1 MDSPFTYNTYV
12 TGTDFISRHQ
22 ELDLFTNLVRQK
34 QHILIYEPPK
44 SGKHSLIQQGLIKL
58 RQEGYGYTVCKINL
72 FNVRTQKHLLYK
84 VFDSLLETFC
94 SSPQEREEVI
104 AEINSGIAGVFG
116 EGEVKYETATDPIP
130 DAIAEQ
136 ILNMPEFMANKYNTN
151 PVIYLEEFQELL
163 LLDDNYYVLKLL
175 EKILQSHTASTYI
188 ITGSQVNAM
197 KEIFEVQRFFYNF
210 AERIKLGRID
220 KKSFTDFI
228 IRSFLKAGRVVSKE
242 LADKTYELTDGHP
255 WYTQQLGDIS
265 FLLTRGFLT
274 DQILMQS
281 FTSLIELHSYRFLTV
296 TGRLSRFQIN
306 FLKAILDDAEKLS
319 SAEVMLRYGFNSSAN
334 VNRLKE
340 ALQKKEIL
348 TQEKGKWEFLDPL
361 FKTWLKNVYFEL

>member
-22 ELDLFTNLVRQK
+22 ELDLFINLVRQK

-58 RQEGYGYTVCKINL
+58 RQEGYSYTVCKINL

-84 VFDSLLETFC
+84 VFDSLLDTFC

-228 IRSFLKAGRVVSKE
+228 IRSNRPSEPISNKFSQSNSGRRRKTE
-242 LADKTYELTDGHP
+242 LRRGNAPLRL
-255 WYTQQLGDIS
+255 QLIGQRQPPQRS
-265 FLLTRGFLT
+265 TP
-274 DQILMQS
+274 
-281 FTSLIELHSYRFLTV
+281 
-296 TGRLSRFQIN
+296 
-306 FLKAILDDAEKLS
+306 
-319 SAEVMLRYGFNSSAN
+319 
-334 VNRLKE
+334 
-340 ALQKKEIL
+340 
-348 TQEKGKWEFLDPL
+348 EKGDTHPGKGQMGIP
-361 FKTWLKNVYFEL
+361 

>member
-1 MDSPFTYNTYV
+1 
-12 TGTDFISRHQ
+12 
-22 ELDLFTNLVRQK
+22 
-34 QHILIYEPPK
+34 
-44 SGKHSLIQQGLIKL
+44 
-58 RQEGYGYTVCKINL
+58 
-72 FNVRTQKHLLYK
+72 
-84 VFDSLLETFC
+84 
-94 SSPQEREEVI
+94 
-104 AEINSGIAGVFG
+104 
-116 EGEVKYETATDPIP
+116 
-130 DAIAEQ
+130 
-136 ILNMPEFMANKYNTN
+136 MANKYNTN

-265 FLLTRGFLT
+265 FLLTRGF
-274 DQILMQS
+274 
-281 FTSLIELHSYRFLTV
+281 RFLTV